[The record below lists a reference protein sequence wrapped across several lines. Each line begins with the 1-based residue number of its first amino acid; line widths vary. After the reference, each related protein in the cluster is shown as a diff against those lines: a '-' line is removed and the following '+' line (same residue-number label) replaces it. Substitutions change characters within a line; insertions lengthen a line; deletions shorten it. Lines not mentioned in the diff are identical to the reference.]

1 MLELEDLHVAYGKIA
16 ALRGVSLT
24 VAEGEIVTVV
34 GGNGAGKTTTLRTIS
49 GLLRPT
55 SGRVVFK
62 ARDLSGH
69 STDAVVKAGLA
80 HSPEGRMIF
89 GRMTIAENLRLGA
102 YNRTNGPDINADM
115 DRMYEM
121 FPVLGQRRQQRAG
134 TLSGGEQQML
144 AIGRS
149 LMSRPQL
156 LLMDEPSLGLAPLI
170 VEQIFGVIVD
180 LREQGV
186 TILLVEQNANEALRV
201 SDRTYVLETGL
212 VTMHGTSADL
222 LRDSRLRS
230 AYLGLD

>member
-1 MLELEDLHVAYGKIA
+1 MLELEDVHVSYGKIT
-16 ALRGVSLT
+16 ALRGVSLS
-24 VAEGEIVTVV
+24 VSEGEIVTVV

-49 GLLRPT
+49 GILKPT
-55 SGRVVFK
+55 SGRIVFK
-62 ARDLSGH
+62 GRDLSGLA
-69 STDAVVKAGLA
+69 TDAVVKAGLA

-102 YNRTNGPDINADM
+102 YNRTDSGDVKADT
-115 DRMYEM
+115 DRMYEL
-121 FPVLGQRRQQRAG
+121 FPVLGERRTQRAG
-134 TLSGGEQQML
+134 NLSGGEQQML

-149 LMSRPQL
+149 LMSRPEL
-156 LLMDEPSLGLAPLI
+156 LLMDEPSLGLAPLV
-170 VEQIFGVIVD
+170 VEQIFEVIVD

-212 VTMHGTSADL
+212 VTMQGRSEDL
-222 LRDSRLRS
+222 LHDPQLRT

>member
-1 MLELEDLHVAYGKIA
+1 MLDLEDVHVSYGKIV
-16 ALRGVSLT
+16 ALRGVNVS
-24 VAEGEIVTVV
+24 VAEGEIVTIV

-49 GLLRPT
+49 GILKPT
-55 SGRVVFK
+55 SGKVVFK
-62 ARDLSGH
+62 GRDISGAA
-69 STDAVVKAGLA
+69 SDEVVKAGLA

-102 YNRTNGPDINADM
+102 YNRKSGGDIKADM

-149 LMSRPQL
+149 LMSRPDL

-170 VEQIFGVIVD
+170 VEQIFEVIVD
-180 LREQGV
+180 LRAQGV

-212 VTMHGTSADL
+212 VTMQGPSEEL
-222 LRDSRLRS
+222 LHDPQLRA

>member
-1 MLELEDLHVAYGKIA
+1 MLELEDVHVSYGKIV
-16 ALRGVSLT
+16 ALRGISISVSK
-24 VAEGEIVTVV
+24 GEIVTVV

-49 GLLRPT
+49 GILKPT

-62 ARDLSGH
+62 GQDLSGQ

-80 HSPEGRMIF
+80 HSPEGRLIF

-102 YNRTNGPDINADM
+102 YNRKASGDIKADM
-115 DRMYEM
+115 DQMYEM
-121 FPVLGQRRQQRAG
+121 FPVLGERRQQRAG

-149 LMSRPQL
+149 LMSRPDL
-156 LLMDEPSLGLAPLI
+156 LLMDEPSLGLAPII
-170 VEQIFGVIVD
+170 VEQIFGVIAD

-212 VTMHGTSADL
+212 VTMQGQSDEL
-222 LRDSRLRS
+222 LHDPQLRT

>member
-1 MLELEDLHVAYGKIA
+1 VLDLEDVHVSYGKIT
-16 ALRGVSLT
+16 ALRGVSLS
-24 VAEGEIVTVV
+24 VSEGEIVTVV

-49 GLLRPT
+49 GILRPT

-62 ARDLSGH
+62 GRDLSGQP
-69 STDAVVKAGLA
+69 TDAIVKAGLA

-102 YNRTNGPDINADM
+102 YNRTDSGDVRADL
-115 DRMYEM
+115 DRMYEL
-121 FPVLGQRRQQRAG
+121 FPVLGQRRTQRAG
-134 TLSGGEQQML
+134 HLSGGEQQML

-149 LMSRPQL
+149 LMSRPDL

-170 VEQIFGVIVD
+170 VEQIFEVIVD

-212 VTMHGTSADL
+212 VTMQGRSTDL
-222 LRDSRLRS
+222 LHDPQLRT

>member
-1 MLELEDLHVAYGKIA
+1 MLELEDLHVSYGKIV
-16 ALRGVSLT
+16 ALRGVSIS
-24 VAEGEIVTVV
+24 VSKGEIVTIV

-49 GLLRPT
+49 GILKPA

-62 ARDLSGH
+62 GQDLSGQ

-80 HSPEGRMIF
+80 HSPEGRLIF

-102 YNRTNGPDINADM
+102 YNRKASGDIKGDM

-121 FPVLGQRRQQRAG
+121 FPVLGERRQQRAG

-149 LMSRPQL
+149 LMSRPDL
-156 LLMDEPSLGLAPLI
+156 LLMDEPSLGLAPII
-170 VEQIFGVIVD
+170 VGQIFEVIAD

-212 VTMHGTSADL
+212 VTMQGPSDEL
-222 LRDSRLRS
+222 LRDPQLRT

>member
-1 MLELEDLHVAYGKIA
+1 
-16 ALRGVSLT
+16 
-24 VAEGEIVTVV
+24 
-34 GGNGAGKTTTLRTIS
+34 
-49 GLLRPT
+49 
-55 SGRVVFK
+55 
-62 ARDLSGH
+62 
-69 STDAVVKAGLA
+69 
-80 HSPEGRMIF
+80 MIF

-102 YNRTNGPDINADM
+102 YNRKSGGDIKADM
-115 DRMYEM
+115 DRMYDM

-149 LMSRPQL
+149 LMSRPDL

-170 VEQIFGVIVD
+170 VEQIFEVIID
-180 LREQGV
+180 LRQQGV

-212 VTMHGTSADL
+212 VTMQGPSEEL
-222 LRDSRLRS
+222 LHDPQLRT

>member
-1 MLELEDLHVAYGKIA
+1 VLDLEDVHVSYGKIT
-16 ALRGVSLT
+16 ALRGVSLS
-24 VAEGEIVTVV
+24 VSEGEIVTVV

-49 GLLRPT
+49 GILRPT

-62 ARDLSGH
+62 GRDLSGQP
-69 STDAVVKAGLA
+69 TDAIVKAGLA

-102 YNRTNGPDINADM
+102 YNRTDSGDVRADL
-115 DRMYEM
+115 DRMYEL
-121 FPVLGQRRQQRAG
+121 FPVLGERRTQRAG
-134 TLSGGEQQML
+134 HLSGGEQQML

-149 LMSRPQL
+149 LMSRPDL

-170 VEQIFGVIVD
+170 VEQIFEVIVD

-212 VTMHGTSADL
+212 VTMQGRSTDL
-222 LRDSRLRS
+222 LHDPQLRT

>member
-1 MLELEDLHVAYGKIA
+1 MLDLEDVHVSYGKIV
-16 ALRGVSLT
+16 ALRGVNVS
-24 VAEGEIVTVV
+24 VAEGEIVTIV

-49 GLLRPT
+49 GILKPT
-55 SGRVVFK
+55 LGKVVFK
-62 ARDLSGH
+62 GRDISGAA
-69 STDAVVKAGLA
+69 SDEVVKAGLA

-102 YNRTNGPDINADM
+102 YNRKSGGDIKADM

-149 LMSRPQL
+149 LMSRPDL

-170 VEQIFGVIVD
+170 VEQIFEVIVD
-180 LREQGV
+180 LRAQGV

-212 VTMHGTSADL
+212 VTMQGPSEEL
-222 LRDSRLRS
+222 LHDPQLRA